1 MTYQLIQSKHFT
13 KGRNKVVP
21 RLIVIHTMET
31 PETEGRAKQVADWF
45 ASNFSPEASAH
56 YCVDNKH
63 VYNTV
68 LEADTSWAVDDFFF
82 NEASISIELAGQAS
96 QDPKLWYDAYSKSE
110 LDIAAK
116 LVADISK
123 RHKIPLV
130 KLTPAEINAG
140 KSGICSHLD
149 ITVAKHIAGGHSD
162 PGKDFPWTEFVSL
175 AKKYHG

>member
-1 MTYQLIQSKHFT
+1 M
-13 KGRNKVVP
+13 
-21 RLIVIHTMET
+21 
-31 PETEGRAKQVADWF
+31 
-45 ASNFSPEASAH
+45 
-56 YCVDNKH
+56 
-63 VYNTV
+63 
-68 LEADTSWAVDDFFF
+68 
-82 NEASISIELAGQAS
+82 AGQAS
-96 QDPKLWYDAYSKSE
+96 QDPKLWHDAYSKSE